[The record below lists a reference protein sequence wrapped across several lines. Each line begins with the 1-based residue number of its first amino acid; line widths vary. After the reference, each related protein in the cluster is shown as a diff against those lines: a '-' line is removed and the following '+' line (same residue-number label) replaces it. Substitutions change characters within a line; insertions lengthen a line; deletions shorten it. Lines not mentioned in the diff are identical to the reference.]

1 MAQEEPDKGRD
12 FIKFHH
18 RRKTINLCKSF
29 LFLLEDL
36 KGQPVTE
43 EKYQKIRKRILDMGN
58 DSIREFDEHLESF
71 NINIKG

>member
-1 MAQEEPDKGRD
+1 MLKGPDKGRE

-36 KGQPVTE
+36 KDKTLTE
-43 EKYQKIRKRILDMGN
+43 ETYQKVRKRVLDGGN
-58 DSIREFDEHLESF
+58 DSIREFDDHLESF
-71 NINIKG
+71 DVSIKG

>member
-1 MAQEEPDKGRD
+1 MSGEVDKGGD

-18 RRKTINLCKSF
+18 KRKTINLCKSF

-36 KGQPVTE
+36 KGTPVTE

-58 DSIREFDEHLESF
+58 DSIREFEEHLANF